1 MKRIPSMLTGSVAIG
16 ALWAIA
22 ACGGAESADPQ
33 EAGESGLDPADGVA
47 IHIQAT
53 TADFPHADGLSSMT
67 AHTAGGAIRSL
78 SLLSDRSDPAP
89 LKLFDYGANSAKVSY
104 DDGADTEVAVVAV
117 DTFASGHYKLA
128 RLVQA
133 YSLYDI
139 DATHHDS
146 GVSTPGRLE
155 SLMVMS
161 DGTLIDG
168 KLHNSGHYDW
178 RFRIAG
184 GDESGTMENVEIA
197 DVSFTA
203 GAYALLEDG
212 EWAVYFPIDLTF
224 DDVPSAGTRLNI
236 LVNMNESF
244 RWVDT
249 VAAGWEA
256 GVYDFSPTVYET
268 VVRFGGNDF
277 QLDWD

>member
-1 MKRIPSMLTGSVAIG
+1 MAARGAGMKRIHWLLTGSVALG
-16 ALWAIA
+16 
-22 ACGGAESADPQ
+22 ACGGAESGDPQ
-33 EAGESGLDPADGVA
+33 DPLYTLDPADGVA

-53 TADFPHADGLSSMT
+53 TAEFPHSDGLSSMT
-67 AHTAGGAIRSL
+67 ARAAGGAIRSL

-89 LKLFDYGANSAKVSY
+89 LRLFDYGANSAKVSY
-104 DDGADTEVAVVAV
+104 DDGAETEAGVVAV
-117 DTFASGHYKLA
+117 DTFAPGQYKLA

-133 YSLYDI
+133 YSRYDI
-139 DATHHDS
+139 DATYHEN
-146 GVSTPGRLE
+146 GVATPGRLE

-178 RFRIAG
+178 RFRVSG
-184 GDESGTMENVEIA
+184 GEETGAMENVEIA

-212 EWAVYFPIDLTF
+212 EWAVYFPIDVTL
-224 DDVPSAGTRLNI
+224 DDVPAAGSRLNI
-236 LVNMNESF
+236 LVNMDHSF

-249 VAAGWEA
+249 VAPDWEA
-256 GVYDFSPTVYET
+256 GVYDFSSSVYET

-277 QLDWD
+277 QMDWD